1 MFHSLMEVMY
11 NKVTKMGRDRSHDT
25 LPQDCPSLLRLSQS
39 LLPSQLMFLSEVKIF
54 FINIIN
60 AAESTLSL

>member
-1 MFHSLMEVMY
+1 MEVMH
-11 NKVTKMGRDRSHDT
+11 NKVAKMDRDRSHDT

-39 LLPSQLMFLSEVKIF
+39 LPSQLMFLSEVKIF